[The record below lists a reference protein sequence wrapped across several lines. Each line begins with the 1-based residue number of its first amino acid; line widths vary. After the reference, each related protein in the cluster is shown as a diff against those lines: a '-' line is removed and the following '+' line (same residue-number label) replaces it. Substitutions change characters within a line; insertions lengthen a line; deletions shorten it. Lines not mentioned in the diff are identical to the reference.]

1 MAITRKPFAAIAV
14 AAVVATLAGCGGGGD
29 NNTGSGTGGGD
40 AKAGGTL
47 FYVTGPRLVEHW
59 DPQRM
64 YIGRDLSNA
73 SRLFY
78 RSLTTFPVTED
89 TKEGTTPVADAAT
102 DTGTSTE
109 GGKVWSFT
117 VKSGVKWEDG
127 KEVTCEDF
135 KYGLSRGFATDVIT
149 GGPNYI
155 LGYLDVPKGKDGL
168 PAYNGPYKKANQA
181 DYDKAVTC
189 DGSTITYRF
198 NKPWPDFPLA
208 VASLAFADPY
218 RADLDKGN
226 GSNFTIFSNGP
237 YKLDGTWKSGQGGTF
252 VRNPEYDAK
261 TDSDKVRKA
270 LPDKIEFSEGN
281 EDEAVYERLFA
292 DSGDDQYAV
301 TDRRVPPSF
310 YSRLGN
316 AVKDRYTNVE
326 SPYVDYVLPNF
337 NSPVMKNIK
346 VRQALS
352 MATDKSAWIDAG
364 GGERAYKPA
373 YSIVSPAVPGYEK
386 NPAFADIPDAGDP
399 AGAKALLEQAGVT
412 LPVKI
417 KFTYSGG
424 TPTSDKQAGA
434 LKEGW
439 EKAGFKVQLD
449 PLTDTYYDIVQK
461 PNADFD
467 VTWGGW
473 GADWPSIATV
483 IPPLFDSRINLTA
496 NSNGQDYGNYKNP
509 EINSMIDEAAAA
521 PDVDTAAAKYAE
533 IDAKMGEDVA
543 YIPLEI
549 TLFNFLHGS
558 KVTGYINGV
567 ASNGYPDLGGI
578 GVQN

>member
-1 MAITRKPFAAIAV
+1 MAITRKPFAALAV
-14 AAVVATLAGCGGGGD
+14 AALVATLAGCGGDGEDKPATGNGGE
-29 NNTGSGTGGGD
+29 S
-40 AKAGGTL
+40 KAGGTL
-47 FYVTGPRLVEHW
+47 YYVTGPRLVEHW
-59 DPQRM
+59 DPQRT
-64 YIGRDLSNA
+64 YIGRDLSNGN
-73 SRLFY
+73 RLFY
-78 RSLTTFPVTED
+78 RGLTTFPVSDDPE
-89 TKEGTTPVADAAT
+89 EGTTPVADAAT

-117 VKSGVKWEDG
+117 VKDGVKWQDG

-155 LGYLDVPKGKDGL
+155 LGYLDVPKGDDGL
-168 PAYNGPYKKANQA
+168 PTYNGPYKKANQA

-189 DGSTITYRF
+189 DGKTITYHF

-208 VASLAFADPY
+208 IASLGFAHPY

-226 GSNFTIFSNGP
+226 GSNYQIFSNGP
-237 YKLDGTWKSGQGGTF
+237 YKLEGTWKSGQGGTF
-252 VRNPEYDAK
+252 VRNAEYDPE
-261 TDSDKVRKA
+261 TDDVREA
-270 LPDKIEFSEGN
+270 LPDKIVFSEGN
-281 EDEAVYERLFA
+281 EDEAVYERLFS

-310 YSRLGN
+310 YSRIDSEGG
-316 AVKDRYTNVE
+316 DRYTNVE

-337 NSPVMKNIK
+337 NSPVMKDVK
-346 VRQALS
+346 VRQALA

-364 GGERAYKPA
+364 GGERAFKPA
-373 YSIVSPAVPGYEK
+373 YSMVSPQVPGYEK
-386 NPAFADIPDAGDP
+386 NPAFADIPDSGDP
-399 AGAKALLEQAGVT
+399 EGAKALLEESGAT

-424 TPTSDKQAGA
+424 TPTSDKQARA
-434 LKEGW
+434 LKAGW
-439 EKAGFKVQLD
+439 DKAGFDVQLD

-461 PNADFD
+461 PDADFD

-483 IPPLFDSRINLTA
+483 IPPLFDSRINFTE
-496 NSNGQDYGNYKNP
+496 NSNGQDYGNYKSDEVNA
-509 EINSMIDEAAAA
+509 MIDEAAAA
-521 PDVDTAAAKYAE
+521 ADLDSAAAKYAE
-533 IDAKMGEDVA
+533 IDAKLGEDVA

-549 TLFNFLHGS
+549 QLFNFLHGS
-558 KVTGYINGV
+558 KVTGYVNGV
-567 ASNGYPDLGGI
+567 SSNGYPDLGSI
-578 GVQN
+578 GVEN